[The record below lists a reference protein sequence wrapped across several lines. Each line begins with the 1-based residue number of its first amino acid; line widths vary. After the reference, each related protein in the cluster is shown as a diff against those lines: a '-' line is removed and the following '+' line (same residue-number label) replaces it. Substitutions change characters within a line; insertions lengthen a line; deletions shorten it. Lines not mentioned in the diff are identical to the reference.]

1 MDDRWFRLGDR
12 CRYLAL
18 DGAWLKLLKP
28 RLTLSLLL
36 AIAALCALTVHFYFS
51 RYERQ
56 VLVAKKIEQLGGT
69 VFYGWHNPCLEDS
82 VWMSSSSRTE
92 TQEDGSHFLVPHPLP
107 IPYKVIRT
115 SPPDTSPAWSIFDF
129 TTNWEIEYV
138 ELPDGKFTPDIFE
151 LLRTLPELRVVE
163 VRRTAAGYYQST
175 EAESSQL
182 RMVREKLPEFV
193 VIYMYDHLLKRN
205 E

>member
-1 MDDRWFRLGDR
+1 M
-12 CRYLAL
+12 
-18 DGAWLKLLKP
+18 
-28 RLTLSLLL
+28 
-36 AIAALCALTVHFYFS
+36 
-51 RYERQ
+51 
-56 VLVAKKIEQLGGT
+56 
-69 VFYGWHNPCLEDS
+69 
-82 VWMSSSSRTE
+82 
-92 TQEDGSHFLVPHPLP
+92 
-107 IPYKVIRT
+107 
-115 SPPDTSPAWSIFDF
+115 WSIFDF

-175 EAESSQL
+175 EAESSQS

-193 VIYMYDHLLKRN
+193 VIYMYDHLLERN

>member
-1 MDDRWFRLGDR
+1 MDDRWFRLFRLGDR

-36 AIAALCALTVHFYFS
+36 AIVALCALTVHFYFS

-82 VWMSSSSRTE
+82 V
-92 TQEDGSHFLVPHPLP
+92 
-107 IPYKVIRT
+107 
-115 SPPDTSPAWSIFDF
+115 
-129 TTNWEIEYV
+129 
-138 ELPDGKFTPDIFE
+138 
-151 LLRTLPELRVVE
+151 
-163 VRRTAAGYYQST
+163 
-175 EAESSQL
+175 
-182 RMVREKLPEFV
+182 
-193 VIYMYDHLLKRN
+193 
-205 E
+205 

>member
-1 MDDRWFRLGDR
+1 M
-12 CRYLAL
+12 AL

-36 AIAALCALTVHFYFS
+36 AIVALCALTVHFYFS

-69 VFYGWHNPCLEDS
+69 VFYGWHNPCLKDS
-82 VWMSSSSRTE
+82 VWMSSSSHTE
-92 TQEDGSHFLVPHPLP
+92 TREDGSHFLVPHLVP
-107 IPYKVIRT
+107 IPYKAIRT

-193 VIYMYDHLLKRN
+193 VIYMYDHLLERN